1 MNVRGKKII
10 AFVLGACLFW
20 ASACSGGQ
28 EEAAGSGAAGGAAAP
43 KPAAS
48 GAAVLGSTSGDGGQA
63 MGRFVETEYLL
74 PEGVEYIYDI
84 RKLEDGTLRMAAA
97 GEDGLMLF
105 SSPDDG
111 KSWEAMSYAKEKMSG
126 AMVQTVCWSPDGGLL
141 VAKMDREKAMQGMTE
156 TSYLLYDANGEG
168 KELPIQ
174 LSDSG
179 EGNGSTGLNAF
190 FDSDGS
196 LYLSEGGSSIHR
208 IDPASGEIQ
217 KTYSNPDA
225 ATANF
230 GIVGQILWIN
240 TGSSVEC
247 YELESGKSLERQ
259 AALNEYIKAYIA
271 KNPSAADGAG
281 VFSSVPFASGLKEN
295 DLYFCDDTG
304 LYHYTMNGSVVEQV
318 IDGSLN
324 SLSAATLYQ
333 TGLFPLSDQ
342 SFLVTGTENG
352 EGKLLGYRYDSSVPT
367 VPNTELTVYALQDNP
382 SIRQAIRLYQHDHP
396 DVYVTLE
403 IGMSGEDGITSAD
416 AIRTLNTNLM
426 AGRGPDLLVLD
437 GMTIRNYVE
446 KGMLLDISDILQ
458 EIESSDG
465 LFENLVHAYQK
476 DGQTTAVPVRV
487 MLPVVVGDAES
498 LKKITDLKSLAE
510 CVEHL
515 RQQNPN
521 VRGILGGETAELLM
535 KKLYGSSSAAWLKD
549 GNTLDQA
556 ALEEFIDCVKRI
568 YQADQRQSTSE
579 NQGEL
584 AIVSGGGTLNLSN
597 NLDLFS
603 YLGGDELL
611 SIGQLDSFQSLA
623 ILTSFEEQIGS
634 SYQAFSGQLEGV
646 FQPVLTV
653 GVNAKGSQSET
664 AKDFVRYLLGKEAQS
679 NESIEGLPVNRAAF
693 EAAKQSSFP
702 EGKRQMM
709 SSGSIGENEE
719 MREVEIHWPT
729 EAAISGL
736 KERMEAV
743 SIPADSNQVI
753 RDAVEEEVKRLLE
766 GASTEAVVQ
775 NVMQKVNLY
784 LSEQ

>member
-10 AFVLGACLFW
+10 AFVLGACLFF

-28 EEAAGSGAAGGAAAP
+28 DETAGNETGGAASP

-48 GAAVLGSTSGDGGQA
+48 GAAALGSASGEGGQA
-63 MGRFVETEYLL
+63 MGRFVETEYPL
-74 PEGVEYIYDI
+74 PEGAEYIYDI

-97 GEDGLMLF
+97 GDDGLMLF

-111 KSWEAMSYAKEKMSG
+111 KSWEAMSYEKEKMTG
-126 AMVQTVCWSPDGGLL
+126 AMIQTACWSPDGGLL
-141 VAKMDREKAMQGMTE
+141 VAKMNREEAMQGMAE
-156 TSYLLYDANGEG
+156 TSYLLYDAKGEG
-168 KELPIQ
+168 KEFPIQ
-174 LSDSG
+174 LSDSEG
-179 EGNGSTGLNAF
+179 GNGSTGLRAY

-196 LYLSEGGSSIHR
+196 LYLSGGGSSIHR
-208 IDPASGEIQ
+208 IDLSSGAIQ

-225 ATANF
+225 ATARF
-230 GIVGQILWIN
+230 GIVGQTLWIN
-240 TGSSVEC
+240 TGSGVEC

-259 AALNEYIKAYIA
+259 EALNEYIKAYIA

-281 VFSSVPFASGLKEN
+281 VFSSVPVASGLKGN

-304 LYHYTMNGSVVEQV
+304 LYHYTMGGSVVEQV

-324 SLSAATLYQ
+324 SLSAATVYQ
-333 TGLFPLSDQ
+333 TGVFPLSDQ
-342 SFLVTGTENG
+342 SFLVAVTDNG
-352 EGKLLGYRYDSSVPT
+352 EAKLLGYHYDSSVPT
-367 VPNTELTVYALQDNP
+367 VPNTELTVYALQDTQN
-382 SIRQAIRLYQHDHP
+382 IRQAVRLYQHDHP
-396 DVYVTLE
+396 DVYITLE

-426 AGRGPDLLVLD
+426 AGKGPDILVLD
-437 GMTIRNYVE
+437 GMTISNYVE

-458 EIESSDG
+458 EIEASDG

-487 MLPVVVGDAES
+487 MLPMVLGDAES

-510 CVEHL
+510 CAETL
-515 RQQNPN
+515 RQQNPD
-521 VRGILGGETAELLM
+521 VDGILGAETAELLM

-549 GNTLDQA
+549 GKLDQA
-556 ALEEFIDCVKRI
+556 ALEEFISCIKRI
-568 YQADQRQSTSE
+568 YLADQRQSTSE
-579 NQGEL
+579 NHGEV
-584 AIVSGGGTLNLSN
+584 AIVGGGGTLPLSDN
-597 NLDLFS
+597 MDLFS
-603 YLGGDELL
+603 YLGGYNLL
-611 SIGQLDSFQSLA
+611 SVGQLDSFQSLA
-623 ILTSFEEQIGS
+623 ILTSFEEQMGS
-634 SYQAFSGQLEGV
+634 SYQAFSGQLKGV

-679 NESIEGLPVNRAAF
+679 NDSLEGLPVNRAAF
-693 EAAKQSSFP
+693 EAAKQSMFP
-702 EGKRQMM
+702 EGKRQVM
-709 SSGSIGENEE
+709 SSGEIDA
-719 MREVEIHWPT
+719 MKEVEIHWPK
-729 EAAISGL
+729 EAALSGL
-736 KERMEAV
+736 KEMMEAA

-766 GASTEAVVQ
+766 GASTEDVVQ
-775 NVMQKVNLY
+775 SVMQKVNLY